1 MSKQPDSGADNA
13 STNSEPDA
21 SFSTN
26 GTEHES
32 AIATANPE
40 PEAIEGESTDH
51 ESTEAPAA
59 TDDGGAD
66 VTMASSDDTDVVAN
80 ADSSSGS
87 DASSD
92 SDASDG
98 VVETAA
104 TADGETVTATAPAT
118 DNAAA
123 PGSDDAAAFL
133 SQLVLAMQTTAGAER
148 NRIAADT
155 DRRRDEHLAA
165 IQSRREAEAQKMRE
179 LAADD
184 LRAIDGWAEEE
195 RQRIHAE
202 RERRATDLDVDLEKS
217 LAEHGAKVDREVE
230 VVEAAISAYRI
241 DVDAF
246 FAVLEHETDPVAIAQ
261 HAGRRPVFPALDQV
275 VVAAAPAVDA
285 TGDTP
290 SADAVVDPA
299 AEPAPVAVMDSNPGS
314 KLASSFAKW
323 NAPSLIEPAV
333 VASPEPAA
341 GAVDAVEAA
350 ATEAPA
356 EAGVTEEEA
365 PVAVAHGASGD
376 GPTTILHAVPSGRP
390 LSWLRRDRD
399 SNDRPNGDR

>member
-13 STNSEPDA
+13 SMNSEPDA

-59 TDDGGAD
+59 TDDGLGD

-80 ADSSSGS
+80 ADASSDT

-92 SDASDG
+92 PDASDG
-98 VVETAA
+98 VAVETAA
-104 TADGETVTATAPAT
+104 TEDGETVTATAT
-118 DNAAA
+118 A
-123 PGSDDAAAFL
+123 PSSDDAAAFL

-184 LRAIDGWAEEE
+184 LKAIDGWAEEE

-246 FAVLEHETDPVAIAQ
+246 FAVLEHETDPVVIAQ

-275 VVAAAPAVDA
+275 VVAAAPVADA

-290 SADAVVDPA
+290 SADAVIDPA

-333 VASPEPAA
+333 VASREPATE
-341 GAVDAVEAA
+341 AVDAVEAA

-356 EAGVTEEEA
+356 EAGGTQEEA
-365 PVAVAHGASGD
+365 PVAVAQGASGD